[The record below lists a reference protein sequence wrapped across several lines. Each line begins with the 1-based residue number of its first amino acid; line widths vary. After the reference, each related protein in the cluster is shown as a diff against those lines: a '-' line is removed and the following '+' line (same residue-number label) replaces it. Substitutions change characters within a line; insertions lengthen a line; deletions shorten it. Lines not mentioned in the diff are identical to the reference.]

1 MKFKHFDVADVFG
14 PDDIELAKA
23 YIWKKVYYADSI
35 EMFDCY
41 IENKRHI
48 DTLYS
53 IDESLD
59 HLRYVVGSR
68 DYSTHFP
75 FFLPL
80 DKVKTEPVG
89 IKVNYRYRPFRTI
102 AEIDELLAK
111 DNIRHYCYVGGDLYL
126 RYKAKPNIIKHI
138 VITNLEVDTN
148 SNKLRF
154 INGFTTKY
162 LAKNFDIKIAGNWLP
177 FGVEVKDE

>member
-68 DYSTHFP
+68 DYSTHFS

-177 FGVEVKDE
+177 FGVEGKDE

>member
-1 MKFKHFDVADVFG
+1 MADVFG

-68 DYSTHFP
+68 DYSTHFS

>member
-68 DYSTHFP
+68 DYSTHFS